1 MSTCFSNSKCKVFF
15 SVGVKDR
22 VWDTVS
28 VNDRVRFNFLM
39 RVRAR

>member
-1 MSTCFSNSKCKVFF
+1 MFICFLNSKCKVFF

-22 VWDTVS
+22 VWDIVS

-39 RVRAR
+39 RVRVR